1 MWLIKMAW
9 KNMWRNRNRTIITM
23 AAIFF
28 AVILS
33 VIASSLQKGIFDNL
47 VKNVVS
53 FYTGYVQVH
62 KQGYWDEQ
70 ILDNSFESSAA
81 TEQKILQDEN
91 VTAITSRLESF
102 ALVSSTDITKVNRR
116 SY

>member
-1 MWLIKMAW
+1 MTGSSPLKKHRRSNDMWLIKLSW
-9 KNMWRNRNRTIITM
+9 KNIWRNRSRSMITI

-33 VIASSLQKGIFDNL
+33 VLASSLQEGVFDNL

-62 KQGYWDEQ
+62 QKGYW
-70 ILDNSFESSAA
+70 
-81 TEQKILQDEN
+81 
-91 VTAITSRLESF
+91 TSR
-102 ALVSSTDITKVNRR
+102 
-116 SY
+116 Y

>member
-1 MWLIKMAW
+1 MWLLKMAW
-9 KNMWRNRNRTIITM
+9 KNMWRNRSRTFITM

-33 VIASSLQKGIFDNL
+33 ILASSLQEGIFDNL

-70 ILDNSFESSAA
+70 ILDNSFESSADI
-81 TEQKILQDEN
+81 ERKILAGNN
-91 VTAITSRLESF
+91 VTAITPRLESF
-102 ALVSSTDITKVNRR
+102 ALASSADITT
-116 SY
+116 

>member
-1 MWLIKMAW
+1 MFLLKLAW
-9 KNMWRNRNRTIITM
+9 KNMWRNRHRTLITM

-33 VIASSLQKGIFDNL
+33 VFASSLKEGIFDNL

-62 KQGYWDEQ
+62 KMGYQEKLPKVAWW
-70 ILDNSFESSAA
+70 SVS
-81 TEQKILQDEN
+81 TPTWKM
-91 VTAITSRLESF
+91 RL
-102 ALVSSTDITKVNRR
+102 RH
-116 SY
+116 

>member
-1 MWLIKMAW
+1 
-9 KNMWRNRNRTIITM
+9 MWRNRNRTIITM

-33 VIASSLQKGIFDNL
+33 VATSSLRDGIFDNL

-62 KQGYWDEQ
+62 KQGYQDEQ
-70 ILDNSFESSAA
+70 ILDNSFEASATNRTKNIA
-81 TEQKILQDEN
+81 GKKRKRRN
-91 VTAITSRLESF
+91 
-102 ALVSSTDITKVNRR
+102 STVGIFCTGIC
-116 SY
+116 